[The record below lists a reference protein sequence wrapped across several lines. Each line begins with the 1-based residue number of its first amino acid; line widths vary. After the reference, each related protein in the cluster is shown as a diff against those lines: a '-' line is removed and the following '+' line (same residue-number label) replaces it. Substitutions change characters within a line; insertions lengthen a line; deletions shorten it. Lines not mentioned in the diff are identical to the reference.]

1 MSAALIPFKQ
11 VNRGGAKTRP
21 GCGST
26 FLPQSPRRVSTE
38 RVDVDVEAGP
48 DRTDLCDAFRVQQQ
62 RERSAASV
70 MTRPGKRSF
79 QAALVVLSV
88 AQLATGKRATEGSPR
103 IKLRFYN
110 TSFS

>member
-38 RVDVDVEAGP
+38 RVDVEAGP